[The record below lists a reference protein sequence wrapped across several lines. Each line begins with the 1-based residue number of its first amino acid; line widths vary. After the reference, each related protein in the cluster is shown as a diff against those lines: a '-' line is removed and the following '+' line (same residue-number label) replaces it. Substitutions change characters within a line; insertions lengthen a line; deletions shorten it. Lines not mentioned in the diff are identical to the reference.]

1 MAAAG
6 KNLNPGAEA
15 RAKKGWLKASQWLI
29 LRRLSQLVVLALFL
43 VGPLADAWIAKAN
56 RAMPVGEQSRVTQVG
71 GVPSAKSDQ
80 PSASAAR
87 TAATQAEPWWIVKG
101 NMASSLTLGVLPL
114 TDPYVLAQQIA
125 AGHWPLTTAL
135 VGAGIVLVF
144 YLLVGG
150 RVYCAWV
157 CPINMVTDAA
167 DWLRNRLGIKGGARF
182 SRGTRYWLLGATV
195 LVAAVTGTLAW
206 ELVNP
211 VTMVFRGLV
220 FGMGLAWGVV
230 AMIFLLDLVVSRRA
244 WCGHLCPVGAFYSLL
259 GFVSPLRVSAA
270 NRAKCDDCMDCF
282 AVCPEQQVIKPA
294 LKGAEKGLGP
304 VILSGNCTNCG
315 RCIDVCARDVFQF
328 DIRSHN
334 TSTPGVIKKRE
345 VLP

>member
-6 KNLNPGAEA
+6 KNTTPGAEA
-15 RAKKGWLKASQWLI
+15 RAKKGWLKANQWLI
-29 LRRLSQLVVLALFL
+29 VRRLSQAGVLALFL
-43 VGPLADAWIAKAN
+43 VGPLL
-56 RAMPVGEQSRVTQVG
+56 G
-71 GVPSAKSDQ
+71 
-80 PSASAAR
+80 
-87 TAATQAEPWWIVKG
+87 WWIVKG

-114 TDPYVLAQQIA
+114 TDPYVLLQAIV

-135 VGAGIVLVF
+135 IGAGIVLVF

-150 RVYCAWV
+150 RVYCSFV
-157 CPINMVTDAA
+157 CPINLVTDAA
-167 DWLRNRLGIKGGARF
+167 EWLRNRLGIKGGARF
-182 SRGTRYWLLGATV
+182 SRDTRYWLLGATLV
-195 LVAAVTGTLAW
+195 VAAVTGTIAW

-211 VTMVFRGLV
+211 VSMVFRGLI

-230 AMIFLLDLVVSRRA
+230 AMIFLLDLFVSKRA

-259 GFVSPLRVSAA
+259 GSVSLVRVSAA
-270 NRAKCDDCMDCF
+270 QREKCDDCMDCF

-294 LKGAEKGLGP
+294 LKGADKGFGP

-328 DIRSHN
+328 DIRTHN
-334 TSTPGVIKKRE
+334 PTAPRVFEKHE